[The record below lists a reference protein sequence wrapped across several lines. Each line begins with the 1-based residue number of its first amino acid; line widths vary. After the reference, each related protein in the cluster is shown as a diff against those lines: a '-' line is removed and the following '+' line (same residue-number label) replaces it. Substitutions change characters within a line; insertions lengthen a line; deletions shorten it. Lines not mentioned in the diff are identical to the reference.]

1 MSAKE
6 LAMQNTGT
14 HAAFVAELIALRE
27 RYHTKN
33 HAFFDQW
40 AAGTLTKSQM
50 GRYMAQHYHLVREIL
65 RPFGVAYARA
75 PRDVQTFLI
84 ANLAEEHGVVG
95 TERGG
100 PEEHDSMLLTW
111 TDWCGLSRQEVD
123 ATRPLPGLRA
133 LLSLMWYLVH
143 QQPWQVWLSAQVVQ
157 ESQMVGVQQ
166 RTVPAL
172 LHKYGFRQGAREIH
186 WFEEH
191 YEADKEH
198 GQRAFDLLARHVD
211 TAALAR
217 QCLHWAEEGLR
228 ARWLYVSQVEATYV
242 TGTAPAVPA

>member
-1 MSAKE
+1 MSSAPV
-6 LAMQNTGT
+6 GD
-14 HAAFVAELIALRE
+14 AFVEALIALRD

-33 HAFFDQW
+33 HHFFDLW
-40 AAGTLTKSQM
+40 VAGELTKAQM
-50 GRYMAQHYHLVREIL
+50 GRYMAQHFQLVREIL

-75 PRDVQTFLI
+75 PRDVQRFI
-84 ANLAEEHGVVG
+84 IENLAEEHGVVG

-111 TDWCGLSRQEVD
+111 TAWCGLSRQEVED
-123 ATRPLPGLRA
+123 TVPLPSLRA

-143 QQPWQVWLSAQVVQ
+143 EQPWPVWLSAQVVQ

-172 LHKYGFRQGAREIH
+172 LHKYGFQKGASEIH

-191 YEADKEH
+191 YEADQEH
-198 GQRAFDLLARHVD
+198 GRRAFDLLARYVD
-211 TAALAR
+211 NAGLAQR
-217 QCLHWAEEGLR
+217 CLRWAEEGLK
-228 ARWLYVSQVEATYV
+228 ARWIYVSEVEATYV
-242 TGTAPAVPA
+242 TERAQALPV